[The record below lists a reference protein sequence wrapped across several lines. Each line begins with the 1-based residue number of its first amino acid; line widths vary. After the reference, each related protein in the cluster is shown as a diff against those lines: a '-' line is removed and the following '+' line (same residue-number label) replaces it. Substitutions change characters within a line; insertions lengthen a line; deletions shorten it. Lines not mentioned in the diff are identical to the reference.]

1 MRKWIIAA
9 SALLLLCVVA
19 FVALL
24 NLNALIKRN
33 KDFLL
38 AQAEQ
43 ALGRKVSVGE
53 ARVTLLNGLG
63 VRLMDFTLAD
73 DPAYSAE
80 DFVRA
85 GDIQINVK
93 LWPLFKKEFQI
104 KKVILNQPVIRIIR
118 HRNGAF
124 NFSTIGRKEK
134 EERVKEE
141 SKKEKK
147 PPAVKEPVA
156 LYISLVDIS
165 GGDLRYRDL
174 KDGADLRL
182 QQVDLK
188 LADLDFAKPISVELA
203 AALFAAK
210 QNLRLK
216 ARLGP
221 FPPGGDFNQLP
232 LDGQLQADP
241 LDIGQLKS
249 AAPGA
254 MSLLPKELDL
264 SGIFRIKKL
273 NFKGTVEK
281 FAFNGELEGGDGAV
295 RIGKI
300 LHKAA
305 GVPLLLTADAQY
317 ANHTLFL
324 RHAAMKLHT
333 LALESKGEVRLGGA
347 AELNLNFTSKPASLE
362 GWDKIVPAIAGY
374 QLAGEMQINATLRGA
389 AGQGGAPQIQ
399 GALSLVNVSAKPPQ
413 LPKPI
418 KDLNARINFT
428 GAKAEVK
435 DTTLS
440 LGRSRI
446 RLAAVIEKFS
456 PLTLSYKIS
465 TPEIWPADFQAD
477 LAEERKA
484 DVIKN
489 LASEG
494 QLAAQEGGLGFQ
506 GKLLS
511 AQGTLY
517 KISYKNLEA
526 NLSLANQVA
535 TIRGLRATALSGTVQ
550 AEGEYAY
557 KGPLPRFSFASK
569 VQGVDLK
576 DLYGALSPKA
586 EKDIRGRL
594 NGEMKISGSGQKW
607 EEIKPTLRGQGEA
620 EVIQGA
626 LLNFNLA
633 DGAMSGIIG
642 LPGLTNLINPRLRKK
657 YPETFEAKDTEFKEM
672 KALFDLADGRINVK
686 NLRIAAAD
694 YAVQGEGWVD
704 LDRRVDFRSSLLF
717 SQRLS
722 ADIGDSARE
731 AKYLFNNQS
740 QMEMPFTLSGR
751 LPNVKPKPDMNYLG
765 RMVQRGFLRRG
776 AEELQRRF
784 GAPPPQQPAAPDDA
798 VPADPKRRK
807 RGTAE
812 DAIRKGLE
820 GLFKR

>member
-1 MRKWIIAA
+1 MRKWIIAG
-9 SALLLLCVVA
+9 SVLVLLCVVA

-53 ARVTLLNGLG
+53 AQVTFLNGLG

-80 DFVRA
+80 DYVRA

-93 LWPLFKKEFQI
+93 LWPLFKKQFQI
-104 KKVILNQPVIRIIR
+104 KKVILNQPVIRIVR
-118 HRNGAF
+118 NRNGAF
-124 NFSTIGRKEK
+124 NFSTIGKKEK
-134 EERVKEE
+134 KEDQVKED
-141 SKKEKK
+141 SKREKK
-147 PPAVKEPVA
+147 PPAVKEPAA
-156 LYISLVDIS
+156 LFISLVDIS

-188 LADLDFAKPISVELA
+188 VADLDFAKPISVELA

-216 ARLGP
+216 AWLGP

-241 LDIGQLKS
+241 LDIGRLKS

-254 MSLLPKELDL
+254 LSVLPKELDL
-264 SGIFRIKKL
+264 SGVFRIKKL
-273 NFKGTVEK
+273 NFKGTIEK
-281 FAFNGELEGGDGAV
+281 FAFDGDLEGGDGTV
-295 RIGKI
+295 RIGKV

-305 GVPLLLTADAQY
+305 GVPLLLTADVQY
-317 ANHTLFL
+317 TNHTLFL

-347 AELNLNFTSKPASLE
+347 AELNLNFTSNPVSLE
-362 GWDKIVPAIAGY
+362 GWDKIIPAVAGY

-399 GALSLVNVSAKPPQ
+399 GALSLSNVSAKPPQ
-413 LPKPI
+413 FAKPI
-418 KDLNARINFT
+418 KDLNAKINFT
-428 GAKAEVK
+428 GAKAEIK
-435 DTTLS
+435 DTTVS

-446 RLAAVIEKFS
+446 RLSAMIEKFS

-465 TPEIWPADFQAD
+465 TPELWPADYRAD
-477 LAEERKA
+477 LSDERKS

-489 LASEG
+489 LTSEG
-494 QLAAQEGGLGFQ
+494 QLAVQEGTVGFK
-506 GKLLS
+506 GKLNS
-511 AQGTLY
+511 GQGTLY
-517 KISYKNLEA
+517 KIGYKNLEA
-526 NLSLANQVA
+526 DLSVANQVA
-535 TIRGLRATALSGTVQ
+535 TIRNLRVTAMSGAIQ
-550 AEGEYAY
+550 GDGEYAF
-557 KGPLPRFSFASK
+557 KDPAPQFSFASK
-569 VQGVDLK
+569 MQGVDLK
-576 DLYGALSPKA
+576 ELYAALSPKA
-586 EKDIRGRL
+586 ERDIRGKL

-607 EEIKPTLRGQGEA
+607 DELKQSLRGQGEA

-626 LLNFNLA
+626 LLNFNLT
-633 DGAMSGIIG
+633 DGAMSGMAG
-642 LPGLTNLINPRLRKK
+642 MPGLGNIINPRLRKK

-672 KALFDLADGRINVK
+672 RAQFDLANGRVNVK
-686 NLRIAAAD
+686 NLRIAATD
-694 YAVQGEGWVD
+694 YFAQGSGWVE
-704 LDRRVDFRSSLLF
+704 LDRKVNFRATLLF

-731 AKYLFNNQS
+731 MKYLFNTQNQI
-740 QMEMPFTLSGR
+740 EIPFTISGK
-751 LPNVKPKPDMNYLG
+751 LPKVKPKPDMNLLG
-765 RMVQRGFLRRG
+765 RMVQKGFLRRG
-776 AEELQRRF
+776 PENVQRSN
-784 GAPPPQQPAAPDDA
+784 P
-798 VPADPKRRK
+798 DPKESVSPDESTSTDSKKRK
-807 RGTAE
+807 RSSTE